1 MLQEEGV
8 FDEADEGPVFYM
20 NSYFICHLTNR
31 RQDSGRPLRFDIDID
46 SWERDMR
53 FIWEDLANPALPIF
67 VHIVQPDPPVT
78 RRPGTFGTLLIVQNP
93 TPFRAA
99 CLTTS
104 IEPALPRNKVE
115 EIARSFDSILPY
127 RHVLFHAGASDVCD
141 DRRARGIGACDILVG
156 RRMLPQ
162 GQPVRICDGL
172 GLVINIPPPLQP
184 DEWEQRYLTGR
195 GIVSSGTDDVSMTF
209 RTQTSSSSSEHRTRD
224 QPQPVP
230 QDAAFS
236 TDEYSSYSND
246 MSNCTDDWRDFVV
259 FTIIPGSTVQLSLP
273 WHDEGEFY
281 RLIQDAFAF
290 DEHNIV
296 HVHHMQSTPGDIAE
310 TNHECLLVQTVTDPP
325 SADILRLI
333 LVDIEVYTD
342 EHNTPLV
349 FARRACWLPETATRL
364 TVFRLLGVEEHFWAD
379 PDRAHLWL
387 NFDWIAQD
395 NPMPLTLHH
404 GHYLVATIGE
414 EALIGPLSP
423 NDFAMTSEVEDS
435 SDDVQDLQDGTSS
448 LFHHELRLT
457 RRSPYQCQ
465 SDHNSTSYSTVDSPI
480 HTLTHRQRPRRRFFS
495 TGWNTPLEN
504 HFATTATVEME
515 EEGRVAYINHHMV
528 PQQTYL
534 PHLLDTSNGA
544 THRRSLILGR
554 ADH

>member
-209 RTQTSSSSSEHRTRD
+209 PNPD
-224 QPQPVP
+224 
-230 QDAAFS
+230 
-236 TDEYSSYSND
+236 
-246 MSNCTDDWRDFVV
+246 
-259 FTIIPGSTVQLSLP
+259 IIFFQ
-273 WHDEGEFY
+273 
-281 RLIQDAFAF
+281 R
-290 DEHNIV
+290 
-296 HVHHMQSTPGDIAE
+296 
-310 TNHECLLVQTVTDPP
+310 
-325 SADILRLI
+325 
-333 LVDIEVYTD
+333 
-342 EHNTPLV
+342 
-349 FARRACWLPETATRL
+349 
-364 TVFRLLGVEEHFWAD
+364 
-379 PDRAHLWL
+379 
-387 NFDWIAQD
+387 AQD
-395 NPMPLTLHH
+395 T
-404 GHYLVATIGE
+404 
-414 EALIGPLSP
+414 
-423 NDFAMTSEVEDS
+423 
-435 SDDVQDLQDGTSS
+435 
-448 LFHHELRLT
+448 
-457 RRSPYQCQ
+457 
-465 SDHNSTSYSTVDSPI
+465 
-480 HTLTHRQRPRRRFFS
+480 
-495 TGWNTPLEN
+495 
-504 HFATTATVEME
+504 
-515 EEGRVAYINHHMV
+515 
-528 PQQTYL
+528 
-534 PHLLDTSNGA
+534 
-544 THRRSLILGR
+544 
-554 ADH
+554 